1 MREDTQGE
9 WEGDRE
15 RCPVDTQGRLQ
26 GQDGEACGSLRC
38 HSPFFIPPTCRVG
51 TRIVTYTT
59 ITEHTPLM
67 EAGYGG
73 ATLYLRAGTNLW
85 GEFWW
90 IEGEHRWVFFDD
102 EKTSE
107 TYAEDLTHCPKCGR
121 SLERKALRAT
131 TPSLLP

>member
-1 MREDTQGE
+1 M
-9 WEGDRE
+9 
-15 RCPVDTQGRLQ
+15 V
-26 GQDGEACGSLRC
+26 ALRC
-38 HSPFFIPPTCRVG
+38 TC
-51 TRIVTYTT
+51 
-59 ITEHTPLM
+59 EQ
-67 EAGYGG
+67 
-73 ATLYLRAGTNLW
+73 GTNLW

-107 TYAEDLTHCPKCGR
+107 TYGEELTHCPECGR